1 MGKAWGVNPPWHECR
16 DMARCIWHFQGAEWH
31 SKIAKWHS
39 SCAMWHP
46 LQPLHIYAISSNF
59 VLLDIFLR
67 LLNIQK
73 VFFFFLAKLRHF
85 DVSNSLVFKN
95 HHLHHC
101 FQKLIKS
108 SFFLRLMVLC
118 SKLGAFAHGS
128 FIFKKEKKN
137 HHNQDFQKSCIHF
150 KLGAF
155 GFTSFK

>member
-1 MGKAWGVNPPWHECR
+1 MKTR
-16 DMARCIWHFQGAEWH
+16 DMRWKSVTTEQH
-31 SKIAKWHS
+31 SKSAEWHS

-73 VFFFFLAKLRHF
+73 VFFFFFLAKLRHF

-108 SFFLRLMVLC
+108 SFFLRLIDLC
-118 SKLGAFAHGS
+118 SKLEAFTHAS
-128 FIFKKEKKN
+128 FIFKELKK
-137 HHNQDFQKSCIHF
+137 S
-150 KLGAF
+150 
-155 GFTSFK
+155 SFHKKIIIT